1 MEFISDS
8 LVILAIIL
16 VYVAVPAIFQ
26 FIWLSIFKP
35 LIVKLIPAI
44 IAIPVWIICVLGS
57 YDIIKLPETSTIFDS
72 GFFATYDYIA
82 IAIIGIPA
90 IIGIA
95 LAWCVYVFLQKLK
108 KSKLNQDGQK

>member
-26 FIWLSIFKP
+26 FIWLCIFKP
-35 LIVKLIPAI
+35 LIVKLIPAL

-108 KSKLNQDGQK
+108 KSKLNQESQK